1 MKIADMYKQPGHLIR
16 RAHQFSTAV
25 FMEEAKS
32 ISLTPV
38 QFSALTVICDRPGVD
53 AKRVSDLIFF
63 DPSTI
68 GNVLDRLEKRGLI
81 VRKRGLKDRRTKRL
95 FLTPAGDAAIQKIVR
110 RIPEVSR
117 RILGPLSAQER
128 RQFLSFLSRLVSAPE
143 FAGKD
148 KKKASTALFAGAGQ
162 SNGRAG

>member
-1 MKIADMYKQPGHLIR
+1 MKTADMYKQPGHLIR

-32 ISLTPV
+32 VALTPV
-38 QFSALTVICDRPGVD
+38 QFSALIVISDRPGVD

-81 VRKRGLKDRRTKRL
+81 VRKPGLEDRRTKRL
-95 FLTPAGDAAIQKIVR
+95 FLTAAGAAVIQKIIR
-110 RIPEVSR
+110 RIPEISK
-117 RILGPLSAQER
+117 RILAPLSARER
-128 RQFLSFLSRLVSAPE
+128 RLFVSLLSRLVGATE
-143 FAGKD
+143 LAGKH
-148 KKKASTALFAGAGQ
+148 KKISVALLTDPRQ
-162 SNGRAG
+162 PNGRVG